1 MHSPPWDTM
10 GDAVTRW
17 MELLPSSPIAQ
28 RRCRKVS
35 YLTGLSR
42 RFLSRGTVE
51 FLLDL
56 NRSMHSAYPDPA
68 CGRSRFGQQKS
79 QRKRFFTLKY
89 GRGGW
94 MSREATWR
102 SADERIYFDSDHAS
116 KETCMCKS

>member
-10 GDAVTRW
+10 GDAVTLW

-28 RRCRKVS
+28 RRCRNVS

-42 RFLSRGTVE
+42 SFLARSMLK

-79 QRKRFFTLKY
+79 QRKRFFKTEIWE
-89 GRGGW
+89 GRLDVKG
-94 MSREATWR
+94 SNLA
-102 SADERIYFDSDHAS
+102 ERRRTDLF
-116 KETCMCKS
+116 